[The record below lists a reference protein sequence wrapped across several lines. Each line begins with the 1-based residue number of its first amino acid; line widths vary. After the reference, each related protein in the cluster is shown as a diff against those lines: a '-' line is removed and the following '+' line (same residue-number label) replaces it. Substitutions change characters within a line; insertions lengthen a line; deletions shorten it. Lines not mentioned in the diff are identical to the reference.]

1 MSRTRTR
8 RQYLRAVAG
17 VGGSTALVA
26 GCLGGGNGG
35 GARGCDI
42 EDEPTV
48 SELPAPALGPSDA
61 DVRVEAFEDFACPHC
76 ATYSLEVFPD
86 IRSEYIESGVVR
98 YEFHD
103 LPIPVDEQWSWQAAS
118 AARGVQDET
127 DDATFF
133 EYSHALF
140 ENQDDFSREL
150 ITDLAD
156 EVGAPGCAIQ
166 ADAVN
171 ETYRPVL
178 EADRQRAVDRGAQG
192 TPAIYV
198 AGQSVSPSY
207 DAIASAIE
215 AER

>member
-1 MSRTRTR
+1 MERTR
-8 RQYLRAVAG
+8 RAYLAAAAG
-17 VGGSTALVA
+17 IGLGATA
-26 GCLGGGNGG
+26 GCLGGGSEGANG
-35 GARGCDI
+35 CTI

-48 SELPAPALGPSDA
+48 SDLPAPTLGESDA
-61 DVRVEAFEDFACPHC
+61 PVTVAAFEDFACPHC
-76 ATYSLEVFPD
+76 ATYSLEVFPKL
-86 IRSEYIESGVVR
+86 RSEYVDAGVVS

-103 LPIPVDEQWSWQAAS
+103 FPIPVDEQWSWQAAS

-127 DDATFF
+127 DDATYF
-133 EYSHALF
+133 EYAHALF
-140 ENQDDFSREL
+140 ENQRDFSAGL

-156 EVGAPGCAIQ
+156 DVGAPGCAIQ

-171 ETYRPVL
+171 ETYRPVV
-178 EADRQRAVDRGAQG
+178 EADRQRALDRGAQG

-198 AGQSVSPSY
+198 AGRSVRPTY